1 MPAIYRAAMKRL
13 EQRILL
19 AAIVLLASI
28 AVVNGNVPAAILAV
42 ACLAAWTVLL
52 YRSMQG

>member
-1 MPAIYRAAMKRL
+1 MKRL

-19 AAIVLLASI
+19 AAIVLLAPI
-28 AVVNGNVPAAILAV
+28 GVVNSNAPAAILAV
-42 ACLAAWTVLL
+42 ACLASWTVLT

>member
-1 MPAIYRAAMKRL
+1 MKRL

-19 AAIVLLASI
+19 AAIVLLAPI
-28 AVVNGNVPAAILAV
+28 AVANSNVPAAILAV
-42 ACLAAWTVLL
+42 ACLAAWTVIT